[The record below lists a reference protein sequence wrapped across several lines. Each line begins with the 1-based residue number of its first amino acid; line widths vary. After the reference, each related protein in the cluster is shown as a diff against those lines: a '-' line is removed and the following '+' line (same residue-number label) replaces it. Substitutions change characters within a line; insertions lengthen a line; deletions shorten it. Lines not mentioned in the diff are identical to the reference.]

1 MMTCTA
7 GSRQPLKFAAMVFCL
22 CLQGGMSWAAGL
34 SVTSIEITGLERTR
48 DRVVLR
54 TLPFAAGDVWQDGF
68 AATGERW
75 LRNTGLFS
83 EVHIERP
90 DAEGVVRIRVRERW
104 SLWVLPQA
112 SRSDNG
118 ASSVGVALDEY
129 NLWGLQHHLR
139 LAYRRDTGRNFSADN
154 GDSYAFGYDW
164 IRVADSKF
172 SISMTANWG
181 RSVLDVYRNGQLESQ
196 YLQDSKSTSLVVNYA
211 FGPVPGEGW
220 GVRGGFSGSN
230 SAFALQNGPPQPD
243 VIGNRKRSLLAGVS
257 YRQVDDQIIWFS
269 GTAFD
274 YSLSATPRLFGS
286 TLDVYRQTASL
297 RSYVPVDGPNTLNL
311 RLNLGHA
318 FGDVLRDGLFDLGN
332 RNGVRGYFP
341 GEVQGKAYVLGS
353 IEGRYLLHP
362 ASNVQLVAFSD
373 MAYVSGK
380 ESLLSNRNFYAG
392 AGGGIRWTLRWLVRG
407 TIRGDVAYGFATRRW
422 RFYLGTGQAF

>member
-1 MMTCTA
+1 
-7 GSRQPLKFAAMVFCL
+7 
-22 CLQGGMSWAAGL
+22 MS
-34 SVTSIEITGLERTR
+34 
-48 DRVVLR
+48 
-54 TLPFAAGDVWQDGF
+54 
-68 AATGERW
+68 
-75 LRNTGLFS
+75 
-83 EVHIERP
+83 
-90 DAEGVVRIRVRERW
+90 
-104 SLWVLPQA
+104 
-112 SRSDNG
+112 
-118 ASSVGVALDEY
+118 
-129 NLWGLQHHLR
+129 
-139 LAYRRDTGRNFSADN
+139 
-154 GDSYAFGYDW
+154 
-164 IRVADSKF
+164 
-172 SISMTANWG
+172 
-181 RSVLDVYRNGQLESQ
+181 
-196 YLQDSKSTSLVVNYA
+196 
-211 FGPVPGEGW
+211 
-220 GVRGGFSGSN
+220 GGFSGSN
-230 SAFALQNGPPQPD
+230 SAFALKNGPPQLD
-243 VIGNRKRSLLAGVS
+243 VIGSRKRSLLAGAS

-269 GTAFD
+269 GMAFD
-274 YSLSATPRLFGS
+274 YSLSATSKLFGS

-380 ESLLSNRNFYAG
+380 ESALSNKNFYAG